1 MNTEENN
8 TQFTQSSVS
17 DSASRFIENFF
28 EDGNFY
34 TDLEDFMYRIF
45 DGEEDQ
51 IKELDDDTVFN
62 CKGSKLEPILLLSAE
77 WITERIDD
85 DRFSENNSDD
95 EYEKTTKILNANI
108 DYEKI
113 NALIPKLYY
122 ENYRDKFTITKQDL
136 LNALS

>member
-8 TQFTQSSVS
+8 AQLPQSSVS

-45 DGEEDQ
+45 DGEEEQ

>member
-62 CKGSKLEPILLLSAE
+62 CKGSKLEPILSLSAE

-85 DRFSENNSDD
+85 DRFSENNSDE

-122 ENYRDKFTITKQDL
+122 EDYRDKFTITKQDL
-136 LNALS
+136 LNALY

>member
-95 EYEKTTKILNANI
+95 EYKKTTKILNANI

>member
-8 TQFTQSSVS
+8 TQLPQSSVS
-17 DSASRFIENFF
+17 DSACRFIENFF

-95 EYEKTTKILNANI
+95 EHEKTTKILNANI